1 MVSGII
7 TALLLGLFLIG
18 TVWAFSPKRKGEF
31 EAAAA
36 LPFEYDALRHDALQ
50 DDAHLADDAVEEM
63 PR

>member
-18 TVWAFSPKRKGEF
+18 TVWAFSPKRKREF

-36 LPFEYDALRHDALQ
+36 LPFEHDALQHDALQ